1 MPNVIYPKFKEQALQ
16 AGVNLSSGNI
26 KAVLVDL
33 ADYTYSAAH
42 EFLSDVAAAGRVA
55 TSGNLASKTFTNGT
69 FDSADPSFTAVT
81 GDVSEALI
89 LFIDT
94 GTASTSRLI
103 AFYDTGVGG
112 LPVTPNGG
120 DINVTVNASGWFSL

>member
-16 AGVNLSSGNI
+16 GGVNLASGNI

-42 EFLSDVAAAGRVA
+42 EFLSDVPVAARVA
-55 TSGNLASKTFTNGT
+55 TSGNLAGKTFTNGT

-81 GDVSEALI
+81 GDVSEGLI

-94 GTASTSRLI
+94 GTAVTSRLI

-120 DINVTVNASGWFSL
+120 DINVTANASGWFAL